1 MIERS
6 EVDTLMKYY
15 GISQEIAILF
25 VDMRQSIRALED
37 RILMLE
43 LGPVDDNF

>member
-6 EVDTLMKYY
+6 EVDTLMKYF
-15 GISQEIAILF
+15 GISEEVAILF
-25 VDMRQSIRALED
+25 VDMRQSLRTLED
-37 RILMLE
+37 RVLMLE